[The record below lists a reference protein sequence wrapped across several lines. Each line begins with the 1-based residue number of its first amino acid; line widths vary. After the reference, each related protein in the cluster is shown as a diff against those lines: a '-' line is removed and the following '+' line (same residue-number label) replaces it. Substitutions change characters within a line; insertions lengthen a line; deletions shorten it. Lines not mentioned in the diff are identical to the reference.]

1 MSTKGIPVCY
11 YARIWEEM
19 ENNYKLSNYS
29 LFLIPSN
36 QNEYHGQYMLKE
48 CKAKKVTVGL
58 WELHE
63 EDRDKN

>member
-19 ENNYKLSNYS
+19 ENNYKLYS

-36 QNEYHGQYMLKE
+36 PDECDGQYMLKE
-48 CKAKKVTVGL
+48 CKAEKVTVGL